1 MHADMEA
8 VLQLQERDEAVTAI
22 EDELRGLEPE
32 IERLDEELGQAQSE
46 LETARRGV
54 EDAAVRRAELEG
66 KITFLNIAEI
76 VDEVLAAHRAISHPS
91 IEDIIGA
98 DEWARYTA
106 RSHDKAD

>member
-22 EDELRGLEPE
+22 EDELLGLEPE

-66 KITFLNIAEI
+66 KIESYRVMQERRRQRLEW
-76 VDEVLAAHRAISHPS
+76 VR
-91 IEDIIGA
+91 GA
-98 DEWARYTA
+98 
-106 RSHDKAD
+106 KA